1 MIAVIALAVLT
12 TTLVLFAAAILTDR
26 PEARHAAPRH
36 WQWPCWLLNLAWRA
50 QATPGPRRSRRPVRL
65 AWLRLLAFTADWV
78 TGWRKASGLTP
89 RDEGTVAWLG
99 SLHTEPVRSTAA
111 ALRIRAAVLG
121 GIIAGALEGL
131 SPPPDP
137 QRFGDLAAR
146 QYDDDTGT
154 FTAITGEGE

>member
-1 MIAVIALAVLT
+1 MIAVIVLAVLAT
-12 TTLVLFAAAILTDR
+12 ALVLFAAAILADR
-26 PEARHAAPRH
+26 PEARHAA
-36 WQWPCWLLNLAWRA
+36 
-50 QATPGPRRSRRPVRL
+50 RRRRPLRL

-121 GIIAGALEGL
+121 GIIAGALEKL

-137 QRFGDLAAR
+137 GRFGDLASK

-154 FTAITGEGE
+154 FAAQARGWME